1 MIIERKRFNDLEGA
15 LRKADEQITH
25 FRLSTKNTAVDL
37 LNQHRFTL
45 RPAKA
50 RTDGID
56 PSKLAEISR
65 KKLISS
71 FEHRLNHMHI
81 RLSQSENYNEK
92 LKLQIN
98 SVRRHRV
105 SSGKSRV
112 KIEQS
117 IREVNYRVEKVLE
130 RSYAISETRDTVVKQ
145 LRELHR
151 SQAEDRATFS
161 KQMKSLSE
169 FIDQQNREFE
179 ESMATAA
186 TSSVTHNNALGEGSL
201 TRGLMTIEEETKKAG
216 LVEEL
221 AKQIVN
227 EKDVMQH
234 TKDKI
239 FLYRTSFTELKRVS
253 GINALGEIV
262 RKYVKS
268 EEETFSLFNYVQ
280 AQNQETDW
288 TLKRRARLEAE
299 ICTYEDKLS
308 EEETQRADAMADL
321 QGKWRSA
328 KENADECKYAVLEA
342 QRALEQIAR
351 RIQSFFFKIQCDQ
364 LVAIAHDASGNKD
377 GQRVN
382 RSGRSLALLPGRGVT
397 KSNILAYAELIEQ
410 RAFEI
415 MSDYNRRINNR
426 EKCAT
431 GHTLDPSRSLTTAIS
446 QDYIHPPGIEEDEN
460 DLAKDADARPVGLEE
475 IRRRTAE
482 RISQN
487 KRYTKDK
494 MALVCV

>member
-1 MIIERKRFNDLEGA
+1 MIIERKRLSDLEGA
-15 LRKADEQITH
+15 LRKADEQIAH

-92 LKLQIN
+92 LRLQIN
-98 SVRRHRV
+98 SVRRHRM
-105 SSGKSRV
+105 SSGKSRA

-117 IREVNYRVEKVLE
+117 IREVNCRVEKVLE
-130 RSYAISETRDTVVKQ
+130 RSYAISETRDKVVKQ
-145 LRELHR
+145 LRELHQ

-161 KQMKSLSE
+161 KKMKSLSE

-179 ESMATAA
+179 ESMAAA
-186 TSSVTHNNALGEGSL
+186 AASSVTHNNGLGEEPL

-221 AKQIVN
+221 AKQIAN

-239 FLYRTSFTELKRVS
+239 FLYRTSFAELKRVS
-253 GINALGEIV
+253 GINALGDIV

-268 EEETFSLFNYVQ
+268 EEEAFSLFNYVQ

-321 QGKWRSA
+321 QGKWRSE
-328 KENADECKYAVLEA
+328 KENADECKYAALEA
-342 QRALEQIAR
+342 QQALEQIAR
-351 RIQSFFFKIQCDQ
+351 KIQSFFFKIQCDQ
-364 LVAIAHDASGNKD
+364 LVALAHDASGNKG
-377 GQRVN
+377 GQRVIFN
-382 RSGRSLALLPGRGVT
+382 RSGGSLALLSGQGVT

-410 RAFEI
+410 RALEI
-415 MSDYNRRINNR
+415 MSDFNRRISSR
-426 EKCAT
+426 EKCAS
-431 GHTLDPSRSLTTAIS
+431 GHTLEPSRSLTTATS
-446 QDYIHPPGIEEDEN
+446 QDYMYPPDMEEDDNES
-460 DLAKDADARPVGLEE
+460 AKDVNRRPVGLEE
-475 IRRRTAE
+475 IRRHTAA
-482 RISQN
+482 RISQ
-487 KRYTKDK
+487 KR
-494 MALVCV
+494 